1 MLFYLFFSQVP
12 FLPGAYGIDEFQEMV
27 EVKLYEEFKAR
38 PHWGKNNRL
47 TQSKVEEIYPADS
60 LKNGGQCTGYL
71 TKEDRLKIAS
81 HIIWVLPN
89 CLIILSTS
97 SLLPRK

>member
-38 PHWGKNNRL
+38 PH
-47 TQSKVEEIYPADS
+47 
-60 LKNGGQCTGYL
+60 
-71 TKEDRLKIAS
+71 
-81 HIIWVLPN
+81 
-89 CLIILSTS
+89 
-97 SLLPRK
+97 

>member
-1 MLFYLFFSQVP
+1 MLFYLFFFSQVP

-38 PHWGKNNRL
+38 PQWGKNNRL

-60 LKNGGQCTGYL
+60 LKKWGGSVQ
-71 TKEDRLKIAS
+71 DI
-81 HIIWVLPN
+81 
-89 CLIILSTS
+89 
-97 SLLPRK
+97 

>member
-47 TQSKVEEIYPADS
+47 TQFKVEIYPADS
-60 LKNGGQCTGYL
+60 LKKWGAVYRIFNKGGPFENRFANNMGSAKLFDHHDEQPF
-71 TKEDRLKIAS
+71 A
-81 HIIWVLPN
+81 
-89 CLIILSTS
+89 
-97 SLLPRK
+97 

>member
-38 PHWGKNNRL
+38 PQWGKNNRL

-60 LKNGGQCTGYL
+60 LKYGGAVYRIFNKGGPFENRFTYNMGFAKLFDHPIDEQPS
-71 TKEDRLKIAS
+71 A
-81 HIIWVLPN
+81 
-89 CLIILSTS
+89 
-97 SLLPRK
+97 